1 MKRLPIIIILFLGS
15 FFLSGCSLKKSPSAI
30 QINSS
35 PSSGVFVNGKSSGMT
50 PYTGNDYKEGEI
62 VVKLIPD
69 STGQALVPWEGK
81 LKLNAG
87 VLTLI
92 EREFGISDSMSSGQI
107 LSLEKIKDPKSAS
120 VSIVSDPDSTLVKI
134 DGESRGFSPLSL
146 DKISA
151 GEHEILISKEGFS
164 ERRVRAKAVN
174 GYRLIVNV
182 KLAQATVE
190 ITPTPTIVPS
200 GPTPKATVTPK
211 TNKVTP
217 VPTGSTVRITP
228 TVSPGSVSY
237 VTIKETPTGWL
248 RVRNSPGTSAAEV
261 ARVNPGEKY
270 LLLEEKSG
278 WYKIQYS
285 EGKEGWI
292 SATYATKE

>member
-1 MKRLPIIIILFLGS
+1 MKKLPIIIILLGS
-15 FFLSGCSLKKSPSAI
+15 FFLSGCSLKKGPSAI
-30 QINSS
+30 QVNSN
-35 PSSGVFVNGKSSGMT
+35 PASSVFINGKSLGMT
-50 PYTGNDYKEGEI
+50 PYSGNDYKEGEI
-62 VVKLIPD
+62 VIKLIPD
-69 STGQALVPWEGK
+69 SAGQALVPWEGK

-92 EREFGISDSMSSGQI
+92 EREFGISDSLSSGQI

-134 DGESRGFSPLSL
+134 DGESKGFSPLSL

-151 GEHEILISKEGFS
+151 VEHEIIISKEGYS
-164 ERRVRAKAVN
+164 QRVVRAKAVN

-182 KLAQATVE
+182 KLAQSAADL
-190 ITPTPTIVPS
+190 TPTPTVSPS

-211 TNKVTP
+211 TSKVTP
-217 VPTGSTVRITP
+217 APTGRITP

-237 VTIKETPTGWL
+237 VTIKDTPTGWL

-278 WYKIQYS
+278 WYKIQYA